1 MSVTRPPQEGAQPLL
16 AERCTPA
23 VDEMAPPHEALA
35 VADAPVSSGPAA
47 APDPAQAGT
56 EALRECIR
64 IAAGLSVSV
73 GVIHAIGT
81 VDHFSHYWL
90 YGVFFMLV
98 TYGQVLWGIA
108 LWRDRASAR
117 TLAIGAYANLAI
129 VAIWLVSRTIGI
141 PFGPYAFD
149 AEPIG
154 IADAAATADELLIAA
169 YVAVIL
175 LPRLRTVRGLR
186 VLRGPFRVH
195 IGMMMCSASVF
206 AGILD
211 GHGHG

>member
-1 MSVTRPPQEGAQPLL
+1 MST
-16 AERCTPA
+16 
-23 VDEMAPPHEALA
+23 APPASPATRDARVPAEVTTA
-35 VADAPVSSGPAA
+35 ADDAAA
-47 APDPAQAGT
+47 APSAGAPGTAPASID
-56 EALRECIR
+56 ALRECIR
-64 IAAGLSVSV
+64 IAAGLSLAV

-129 VAIWLVSRTIGI
+129 VAVWIVSRTIGI

-154 IADAAATADELLIAA
+154 IADAAATVDELLIAA

-175 LPRLRTVRGLR
+175 LPRLRAVRGLR
-186 VLRGPFRVH
+186 VLHGPFRVH

-206 AGILD
+206 AGMLG